1 MDKIIISD
9 TSCLIALDR
18 INNLHIL
25 RETFDNI
32 ITTKEI
38 EEEFGRKLP
47 DWIQIQKARDENK
60 KSELESIVDKG
71 EASAIALAL
80 ETQNC
85 ILIIDEKKGRELA
98 RKLKVQIIGTLKAI
112 LLAKQKGVI
121 PSVKPLIDQ
130 LMKTNFRLD
139 KKVITEILKEAA
151 EE

>member
-25 RETFDNI
+25 RETFDNV

-47 DWIQIQKARDENK
+47 DWIQIQKVRDENK
-60 KSELESIVDKG
+60 KSELERIVDKG